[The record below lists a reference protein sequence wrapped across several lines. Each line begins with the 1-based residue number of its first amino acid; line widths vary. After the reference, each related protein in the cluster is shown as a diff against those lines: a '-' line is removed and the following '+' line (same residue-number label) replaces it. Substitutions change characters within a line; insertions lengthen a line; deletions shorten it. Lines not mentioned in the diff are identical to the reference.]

1 MKLRSW
7 VIKVRGGSRIILK
20 SHLDDRETDF
30 LGSLKSSKE
39 YQRSPVES
47 LPLKVNIEIPSR
59 KMFAGTSANKNDIKY
74 PESIGPGIL
83 TINLTE
89 PVDLWIDTYYEDEDS
104 ITKFKE
110 QVTAPL
116 LKAYNEIME
125 STQFTEYEVLKF

>member
-74 PESIGPGIL
+74 SNIFLGEYFKFAFF
-83 TINLTE
+83 INC
-89 PVDLWIDTYYEDEDS
+89 
-104 ITKFKE
+104 
-110 QVTAPL
+110 
-116 LKAYNEIME
+116 
-125 STQFTEYEVLKF
+125 